1 MVISFLETRNE
12 TLFLSPRAHQ
22 RVHSG
27 ERPYSCNHCE
37 KTFTQRAGLNYHMH
51 VHNGAKPHV
60 CDLCPYR
67 SAKRAAL
74 RNHVKAM
81 HKEESVILEQH
92 EREEEEELTP
102 PSPPHQQGD
111 CLPTSLP
118 SFSLLKS
125 YDESVGLT
133 GGDGGSGGG
142 EDRDTASLSPPL
154 TPATEEHFPFSYPT
168 HSSCLE
174 SWRRSPLL
182 HSSNGNEP
190 SYQSYSTTPLN
201 YSTSPLEY
209 EDRKG
214 GGGYGSHSQGGY
226 DYYYSH
232 YHYVEDERRRSFSR
246 DYQSYQ

>member
-1 MVISFLETRNE
+1 MVISFLKMRNE

-92 EREEEEELTP
+92 EREEELGT
-102 PSPPHQQGD
+102 
-111 CLPTSLP
+111 
-118 SFSLLKS
+118 
-125 YDESVGLT
+125 
-133 GGDGGSGGG
+133 
-142 EDRDTASLSPPL
+142 
-154 TPATEEHFPFSYPT
+154 
-168 HSSCLE
+168 
-174 SWRRSPLL
+174 
-182 HSSNGNEP
+182 
-190 SYQSYSTTPLN
+190 
-201 YSTSPLEY
+201 
-209 EDRKG
+209 
-214 GGGYGSHSQGGY
+214 
-226 DYYYSH
+226 
-232 YHYVEDERRRSFSR
+232 YVERFREVKHLVKKT
-246 DYQSYQ
+246 YHN